1 MDGSETA
8 HEFAKSCREEA
19 LKIAEGSF
27 GATFCSTIGSSF
39 QMEADEFLG
48 FHTSFVHG
56 HTARAKANASS
67 LSNNLKI
74 VGAGISAAR
83 AGRKAYR
90 EVETIQKGMQTKS
103 TIEGETPDMDEL
115 EAALAAQTLE
125 DTLPAILEFAWAIN
139 VRDIHRTLKHVCHK
153 LFVDAGVSL
162 EVRQARAEA
171 IRIMGRE
178 FLAVG
183 KELGS
188 PVKQEAK
195 DIKARAEVAV
205 MTTMARAQG
214 QEVSEKDAE
223 ELIRQAK
230 SMNPQQQQQWQ

>member
-1 MDGSETA
+1 
-8 HEFAKSCREEA
+8 
-19 LKIAEGSF
+19 
-27 GATFCSTIGSSF
+27 
-39 QMEADEFLG
+39 
-48 FHTSFVHG
+48 
-56 HTARAKANASS
+56 
-67 LSNNLKI
+67 
-74 VGAGISAAR
+74 
-83 AGRKAYR
+83 
-90 EVETIQKGMQTKS
+90 
-103 TIEGETPDMDEL
+103 
-115 EAALAAQTLE
+115 
-125 DTLPAILEFAWAIN
+125 
-139 VRDIHRTLKHVCHK
+139 
-153 LFVDAGVSL
+153 
-162 EVRQARAEA
+162 
-171 IRIMGRE
+171 MGRE